1 MRLGEVLVAH
11 NFVTVGA
18 VEAALARQRGQ
29 GGRLGD
35 NLVALGHM
43 TTQQFAAAMAEILAT
58 TPSAPATV
66 QEAGL
71 VPGQAVNLI
80 LKFMLRDSLE
90 TAPDLAAAL
99 KLPAQVVSELLDEA
113 TRRKFLRALG
123 TATNGIAAVLRFGL
137 SDEGQAA
144 ARGAFEQNRYLGPA
158 PVTLPA
164 YQRQI
169 QRQAIHN
176 EHRQAGHLRAAL
188 GGLMIPPR
196 VIEKL
201 LPAVNAGR
209 AVLLF
214 GPPGNGKT
222 SIASRIAASFAQTVY
237 VPYAVEIAGQIMRVF
252 DPGLHQPRLEE
263 AEAARLGEHGGLTP
277 EAFDDRWVPCR
288 RPFAIAG
295 GELTMEMLDLQYDP
309 DTKFYEAPLHIK
321 ALNGVMLVDDFGRQ
335 RLSPTELLNR
345 WIGPMEHRVE
355 FLKLH
360 TGKSFSLPADQLLMF
375 STNIDPR
382 DIMDP
387 AFLRRIPYKIKLFPP
402 TVEEY
407 RGLFETETAAR
418 GLTLPAEVFA
428 YIVDALSVTGKF
440 GLAFFQPKF
449 ICAQAGELVR
459 ATGAAPVLTRAIAA
473 TALANL
479 YVEIESAEPGG

>member
-158 PVTLPA
+158 PVTLAA

-169 QRQAIHN
+169 QRQAINN

-277 EAFDDRWVPCR
+277 EAFDDR
-288 RPFAIAG
+288 
-295 GELTMEMLDLQYDP
+295 
-309 DTKFYEAPLHIK
+309 
-321 ALNGVMLVDDFGRQ
+321 
-335 RLSPTELLNR
+335 
-345 WIGPMEHRVE
+345 GPMEHRVE